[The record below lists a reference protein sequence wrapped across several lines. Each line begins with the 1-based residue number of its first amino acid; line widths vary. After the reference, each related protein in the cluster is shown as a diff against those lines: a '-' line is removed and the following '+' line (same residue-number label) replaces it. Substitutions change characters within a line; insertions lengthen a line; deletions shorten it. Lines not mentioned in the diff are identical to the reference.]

1 MHASSSVSGRRIAA
15 LLTLVATL
23 AATAPTPAP
32 VTDATVVARL
42 GDIQRKQDHEA
53 LAAYYRAKAAAALPD
68 IEFQEQLLRA
78 YMPLNR
84 KHYEALQGEAR
95 ALLKAARMT
104 KKHYELLATAHQRMA
119 YEWED

>member
-1 MHASSSVSGRRIAA
+1 MHAFSTGSGRRIAV
-15 LLTLVATL
+15 LFTLVATL
-23 AATAPTPAP
+23 AATATPAP
-32 VTDATVVARL
+32 VTDATVAARL
-42 GDIQRKQDHEA
+42 GDIRRKQDHEA
-53 LAAYYRAKAAAALPD
+53 LAVYYRAKAAAAMPN

-119 YEWED
+119 WEWQD